1 MLEIVHAL
9 SGYEVVEDEIL
20 YINLNKD
27 FPKNTFK
34 PYIFVKTQCNDVV
47 QLQEKLRNLHRYSES
62 EQTIILC
69 FETLKSRVNR
79 IEKNTFKFLA
89 TLIVILEFI
98 LLRLLPRLYFF
109 KWIYTLLFRGKFRIL
124 SKAEG
129 LGRMAYAGFVIKQMK
144 AIDSIL
150 YVELNKSQQPK
161 NLAKPS
167 YGPLFKMS
175 RLGKNGR
182 IIGVYKIR
190 TMHPY
195 SEYLQDFMIKN
206 SGYSKKGKLNNDFR
220 VTIWGKWIR
229 KYYLDELPQIIN
241 VLRGEMKILGLRPLS
256 ESYFKGLSKEY
267 QNERIKYK
275 PGCIPPYVALNYKSS
290 KEEVIKAEK
299 KYIELKYQK
308 PYTTDLILF
317 FTALRNLFIYK
328 VRSS

>member
-1 MLEIVHAL
+1 MLKSIHAL
-9 SGYEVVEDEIL
+9 VGYEVREDKIL
-20 YINLNKD
+20 YIDLNKD
-27 FPKNTFK
+27 FPKNTFE
-34 PYIFVKTQCNDVV
+34 PYICISTKCNDVI
-47 QLQEKLRNLHRYSES
+47 QLQDKLEKLYMYSEAN
-62 EQTIILC
+62 QTMIVR
-69 FETLKSRVNR
+69 FETLKSRLNR

-89 TLIVILEFI
+89 TLIVINEFV

-109 KWIYTLLFRGKFRIL
+109 KWIYTILFRGKFKIL

-129 LGRMAYAGFVIKQMK
+129 LGRMAYAGFKITQIK
-144 AIDSIL
+144 AYNSIL
-150 YVELNKSQQPK
+150 YVELNKSKQPK
-161 NLAKPS
+161 NLSKPS

-175 RLGKNGR
+175 RLGKNR
-182 IIGVYKIR
+182 RKIGVYKIR

-241 VLRGEMKILGLRPLS
+241 VLKGEMKILGLRPLS
-256 ESYFKGLSKEY
+256 EAYFEGLSSEY
-267 QNERIKYK
+267 QNERVKYK

-299 KYIELKYQK
+299 EYIEMKSK
-308 PYTTDLILF
+308 RPYSTDFILF
-317 FTALRNLFIYK
+317 FSALKNLLIYK

>member
-1 MLEIVHAL
+1 MLEIVHAFL
-9 SGYEVVEDEIL
+9 GYEVVEDEIL
-20 YINLNKD
+20 IINLNKE

-34 PYIFVKTQCNDVV
+34 PYIFVNTQCNDVI
-47 QLQEKLRNLHRYSES
+47 QLQEKLRKLHLYSES

-89 TLIVILEFI
+89 TLIVIHEFI
-98 LLRLLPRLYFF
+98 LLRLLPRLYLF
-109 KWIYTLLFRGKFRIL
+109 KWIYTVLFRGKFRIL

-129 LGRMAYAGFVIKQMK
+129 LGRMAYAGFEIKHMK
-144 AIDSIL
+144 AINSIL
-150 YVELNKSQQPK
+150 YVELNKSKQPK
-161 NLAKPS
+161 NLSKPS

-175 RLGKNGR
+175 RLGKNGLV
-182 IIGVYKIR
+182 IGVYKIR

-220 VTIWGKWIR
+220 VTIWGKWMR

-241 VLRGEMKILGLRPLS
+241 VLKGEMKLLGLRPLS
-256 ESYFKGLSKEY
+256 EAYFNGLSIDY
-267 QNERIKYK
+267 QNERLKHK

-299 KYIELKYQK
+299 KYIELKKCK
-308 PYTTDLILF
+308 PYTTDMILF
-317 FTALRNLFIYK
+317 FKALRNLLIYK

>member
-9 SGYEVVEDEIL
+9 SGYEVVENEIL
-20 YINLNKD
+20 FIHLNKE
-27 FPKNTFK
+27 FPKNTSE
-34 PYIFVKTQCNDVV
+34 PYIFVNTQCNDVI
-47 QLQEKLRNLHRYSES
+47 QLQKKLTKLHRYSTA
-62 EQTIILC
+62 EQSIILC

-79 IEKNTFKFLA
+79 IEKNTFKFIA
-89 TLIVILEFI
+89 TLIVINEFI
-98 LLRLLPRLYFF
+98 LLRLLPRLYLF
-109 KWIYTLLFRGKFRIL
+109 KWVYTVLFRGKLKIL

-129 LGRMAYAGFVIKQMK
+129 LGRMAFAGFEIKQMK
-144 AIDSIL
+144 AINSIL
-150 YVELNKSQQPK
+150 YVELNKSTQPK
-161 NLAKPS
+161 NHSKPS

-182 IIGVYKIR
+182 VIGVYKIR

-206 SGYSKKGKLNNDFR
+206 SGYSQKGKLNNDFR

-267 QNERIKYK
+267 QNERIQYK

-299 KYIELKYQK
+299 KYIELKSK
-308 PYTTDLILF
+308 RPYTTDLTLF
-317 FTALRNLFIYK
+317 FNALKNLLIYK